1 MLEIAIAIRDELL
14 MLAMVGLALGGL
26 DDLAVDILWIGRW
39 LKRKVMG
46 KTKAAA
52 RSIHRLP
59 PARHSG
65 RMAIFIPAW
74 DEAAIIGDTIRYA
87 LARWKDD
94 MFTLFIGCYRNDPDT
109 LAVVRQL
116 PDPRVRLAICPLPG
130 PTTKADC
137 LNSIFAAME
146 EEERRTSES
155 FKAIV
160 LHDAEDLVH
169 PDELNLHDRLIEHFA
184 LVQIPV
190 LPLQT
195 KGSIWVSGHYVD
207 EFAQAHCR
215 DIVVRS
221 AMGAALPLAGVG
233 CAISR
238 AAIAA
243 LSNRTSGRPFDDQSL
258 TEDYELGLRL
268 HEMGFPA
275 VFARIIDQ
283 EGNGMIATRAHFPDT
298 LDAAVRQ
305 KTRWTIGIALAGWDR
320 LGWRRTWADNWM
332 LLRDRRAPLA
342 ALVILAGYVA
352 LILSGVF
359 ALAGQS
365 AHPPQSP
372 NWWLLGFTSLCMAWR
387 IVIRMICVW
396 RHYGWKMSLIAA
408 PRILV
413 ANLIFIL
420 AVRRAIAGYVRIVRT
435 GQIRWDKTS
444 HRSPLSA

>member
-1 MLEIAIAIRDELL
+1 MLDLLIAIRDELL
-14 MLAMVGLALGGL
+14 MLAIVGLALGGL
-26 DDLAVDILWIGRW
+26 DDLVVDILWIGRW
-39 LKRKVMG
+39 LKQKHMG

-74 DEAAIIGDTIRYA
+74 DEAAVIGDTIRHA
-87 LARWKDD
+87 LAQWENDS
-94 MFTLFIGCYRNDPDT
+94 FILFVGCYRNDPRT
-109 LAVVRQL
+109 CAVVRRVG
-116 PDPRVRLAICPLPG
+116 DPRVRLAFCPRPG

-137 LNSIFAAME
+137 LNSIYAAME
-146 EEERRTSES
+146 QEERRIGAL

-169 PDELNLHDRLIEHFA
+169 PDELKLHDRLIEHSA

-195 KGSIWVSGHYVD
+195 KGSVWVSGHYVD

-215 DIVVRS
+215 DIVVRG
-221 AMGAALPLAGVG
+221 AIEAALPLAGVG

-243 LSNRTSGRPFDDQSL
+243 LSGRTSGRPFDEDSL

-268 HEMGFPA
+268 AEMGYRT
-275 VFARIIDQ
+275 VFARVTE
-283 EGNGMIATRAHFPDT
+283 EGGPELIATRAHFPDT
-298 LDAAVRQ
+298 LNAAVRQ

-320 LGWRRTWADNWM
+320 LGWRHNWADNWM
-332 LLRDRRAPLA
+332 LLRDRRAPFA
-342 ALVILAGYVA
+342 ALVILAGYAA
-352 LILSGVF
+352 LLLSGLL
-359 ALAGQS
+359 ALSQQS
-365 AHPPQSP
+365 TPQIT
-372 NWWLLGFTSLCMAWR
+372 WWLLGFTSLCMVWR
-387 IVIRMICVW
+387 IGIRMICVW
-396 RHYGWKMSLIAA
+396 RHYGWKMGLIAA
-408 PRILV
+408 PRTLV
-413 ANLIFIL
+413 SNLIFIL
-420 AVRRAIAGYVRIVRT
+420 AVRLAIVGYVRMVRT

>member
-1 MLEIAIAIRDELL
+1 MIEFFIAIRDELL
-14 MLAMVGLALGGL
+14 MLAMAGLALGGL
-26 DDLAVDILWIGRW
+26 DDLAVDILWIGQW
-39 LKRKVMG
+39 LKRRGMG
-46 KTKAAA
+46 KAKAAA
-52 RSIHRLP
+52 RSMSDLP

-74 DEAAIIGDTIRYA
+74 DEAAVIGDTIRHA
-87 LARWKDD
+87 LVQWEGCS
-94 MFTLFIGCYRNDPDT
+94 FTLFVGCYRNDPET
-109 LAVVRQL
+109 LSVIRQL
-116 PDPRVRLAICPLPG
+116 GDPRVRLALCPLPG

-137 LNSIFAAME
+137 LNSIYAAME
-146 EEERRTSES
+146 QEERQTGES

-169 PDELNLHDRLIEHFA
+169 PEELKLHDRLIERYA

-190 LPLQT
+190 FPLQT

-215 DIVVRS
+215 DIVVRNS
-221 AMGAALPLAGVG
+221 VRAALPLAGVG

-243 LSNRTSGRPFDDQSL
+243 LSDRTSGRPFDDESL

-275 VFARIIDQ
+275 VFARVMDQ
-283 EGNGMIATRAHFPDT
+283 AGNRMVATRAHFPDT
-298 LDAAVRQ
+298 LNAAVRQ

-342 ALVILAGYVA
+342 ALVILAGYAA
-352 LILSGVF
+352 LILSGLL
-359 ALAGQS
+359 ALAGHS
-365 AHPPQSP
+365 VHPTQPG
-372 NWWLLGFTSLCMAWR
+372 NWWLLGFTSLCMVWR
-387 IVIRMICVW
+387 IGIRMICVW
-396 RHYGWKMSLIAA
+396 RHYGWKMGLIAV
-408 PRILV
+408 PRTLV
-413 ANLIFIL
+413 SNLIFIL
-420 AVRRAIAGYVRIVRT
+420 AVRRAVMDYVQMVRT
-435 GQIRWDKTS
+435 GKVRWDKTS

>member
-1 MLEIAIAIRDELL
+1 MDLLIAIRDELL

-26 DDLAVDILWIGRW
+26 DDLVVDILWIGRW
-39 LKRKVMG
+39 LSQTCMG
-46 KTKAAA
+46 KTKAAE
-52 RSIHRLP
+52 RSIDRLP
-59 PARHSG
+59 PALNSG

-74 DEAAIIGDTIRYA
+74 DEAVVIGDTIGQA
-87 LARWKDD
+87 LVRWENDC
-94 MFTLFIGCYRNDPDT
+94 FTLFVGCYRNDPET
-109 LAVVRQL
+109 CAVVRRL
-116 PDPRVRLAICPLPG
+116 GDPRIRLVFCPLPG

-137 LNSIFAAME
+137 LNSIYAAME
-146 EEERRTSES
+146 QEEHQTGER

-169 PDELNLHDRLIEHFA
+169 PDELKLHDRLIEHSA

-221 AMGAALPLAGVG
+221 TVRAALPLAGVG

-238 AAIAA
+238 AAMAA
-243 LSNRTSGRPFDDQSL
+243 LSDRTSGRPFDENSL

-268 HEMGFPA
+268 AGMGYRA
-275 VFARIIDQ
+275 AFARVTE
-283 EGNGMIATRAHFPDT
+283 EGGPELIATRAHFPDT
-298 LDAAVRQ
+298 LNAAVRQ
-305 KTRWTIGIALAGWDR
+305 KTRWNIGIALAGWDR
-320 LGWRRTWADNWM
+320 LGWGHNWADNWM
-332 LLRDRRAPLA
+332 LLRDRRAPFA
-342 ALVILAGYVA
+342 ALVILAGYAA
-352 LILSGVF
+352 LILTGLL

-365 AHPPQSP
+365 AHPTQPS
-372 NWWLLGFTSLCMAWR
+372 NSWLLGFTSLCMVWR
-387 IVIRMICVW
+387 IGIRMICVW
-396 RHYGWKMSLIAA
+396 RHYGWKMGLVAA

-413 ANLIFIL
+413 SNLIFIL
-420 AVRRAIAGYVRIVRT
+420 AMRQAIVSYLRMVRT